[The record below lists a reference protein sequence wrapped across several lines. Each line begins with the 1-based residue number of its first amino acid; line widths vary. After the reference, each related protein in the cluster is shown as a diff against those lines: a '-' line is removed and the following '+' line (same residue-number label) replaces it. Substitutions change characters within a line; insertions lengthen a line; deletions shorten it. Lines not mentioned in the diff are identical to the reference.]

1 VCTGTRLNVVQDH
14 DAGPLLGYFG
24 QRLNFGSYSVREEV
38 DARDSNW
45 VLVTGQ
51 LGVWSRA
58 LGTLG
63 PSVVMPCVVG
73 PPLVGEAFSAVLC
86 HVDRQEGAVVVA
98 NLPT

>member
-1 VCTGTRLNVVQDH
+1 MQLDDWRRGEKSVCTGTSLNVVQDH

-58 LGTLG
+58 LGTPAATSL
-63 PSVVMPCVVG
+63 
-73 PPLVGEAFSAVLC
+73 
-86 HVDRQEGAVVVA
+86 RI
-98 NLPT
+98 